1 MKMLWIRPSPTVSSL
16 APRLSNYRKTA
27 LEAVDSK
34 YLVAVFT
41 GMVVSPSKNL
51 HHQDSDL

>member
-1 MKMLWIRPSPTVSSL
+1 MLWIRPSPTVSSL